1 MDADLSASG
10 QPMNAA
16 EIARAFKRG
25 GSRIEPGVQQAL
37 TALARYGHVTSLT
50 DGRFAAR
57 RAA

>member
-1 MDADLSASG
+1 
-10 QPMNAA
+10 MNAA

-25 GSRIEPGVQQAL
+25 GGRIEPGVQQAL
-37 TALARYGHVTSLT
+37 TSLARYGHVTSLT